1 MARKRLR
8 SDAYKMEHQKK
19 GNLTNLYMKEARA
32 TDATRL
38 EAYLSQSGTMTRE
51 TSESFQR

>member
-38 EAYLSQSGTMTRE
+38 EGILEAKWYDDKKNFG
-51 TSESFQR
+51 FI